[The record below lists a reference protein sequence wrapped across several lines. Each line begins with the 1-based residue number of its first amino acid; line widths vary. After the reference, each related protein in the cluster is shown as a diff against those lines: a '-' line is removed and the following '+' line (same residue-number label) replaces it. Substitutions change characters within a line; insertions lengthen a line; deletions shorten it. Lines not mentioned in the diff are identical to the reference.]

1 MTILTIGSDAHRR
14 MSYFADL
21 IFVLVQKEIP
31 VTPFQRPCMTA
42 IRRDHVSKAYPR
54 HRHLSRGL
62 KESLSI
68 CLMRS
73 GG

>member
-42 IRRDHVSKAYPR
+42 IRRDHVSKAY
-54 HRHLSRGL
+54 LGTGTSRGA
-62 KESLSI
+62 S
-68 CLMRS
+68 RS
-73 GG
+73 GFPFA